1 MKALVVFDSVFG
13 NTAKIAQAIGD
24 AITSQGDVR
33 VVKIS
38 EVDPEQLEGLDY
50 LFVGSPTRAFSP
62 TPAIKSFLNGLGR
75 QSLEGVKVAAFDTR
89 ADLSTVNS
97 RILEI
102 MVKFFGYAAEPI
114 AKRMTRKGG
123 EMVIA
128 PEGFL
133 VLGTEGPLGNGELE
147 RAALWALTVTQS

>member
-1 MKALVVFDSVFG
+1 MKAMVVFDSVFG

-24 AITSQGDVR
+24 TISSQGEVS

-38 EVDPEQLEGLDY
+38 EVDSGQLEGLDY
-50 LFVGSPTRAFSP
+50 LFVGSPPRAFSP
-62 TPAIKSFLNGLGR
+62 TPAIKSFLKGLGR
-75 QSLEGVKVAAFDTR
+75 QSLVGVKVAAFDTR

-97 RILEI
+97 RLLEI

-114 AKRMTRKGG
+114 AECMTRKGG
-123 EMVIA
+123 EMIIA

>member
-38 EVDPEQLEGLDY
+38 EVNPEQLEGLDY